1 MTAECMCCGH
11 RNRSGS
17 HYCRRCGIAF
27 EKGFPPRAVLALLKG
42 RRQWAQRVITN
53 RIVQIGRGGFCD
65 ILLSDPLVSEKHA
78 RVVYS
83 NGSFWIED
91 LGSRNGT
98 YVNGRRIERR
108 SVLRD
113 GYLVR
118 VGTSMLRFEQDGD
131 ENNFTT

>member
-1 MTAECMCCGH
+1 MET
-11 RNRSGS
+11 GS
-17 HYCRRCGIAF
+17 V
-27 EKGFPPRAVLALLKG
+27 PRAVLAILCG
-42 RRQWAQRVITN
+42 RGQWVERVVTN
-53 RIVQIGRGGFCD
+53 RVVQIGRGGFCD
-65 ILLSDPLVSEKHA
+65 IPLNDPLVSEKHA

-98 YVNGRRIERR
+98 FVNGHRIDRK

-118 VGTSMLRFEQDGD
+118 MGSSMLRFGQDPD
-131 ENNFTT
+131 EHISGQ

>member
-1 MTAECMCCGH
+1 MSRECATCGIPA
-11 RNRSGS
+11 RPGN
-17 HYCRRCGIAF
+17 HYCTRCGIAL
-27 EKGFPPRAVLALLKG
+27 ERGDPPRACLVVLRG
-42 RRQWAQRVITN
+42 RRQWTRRAITN
-53 RIVQIGRGGFCD
+53 RAVQMGRSEYCD

-98 YVNGRRIERR
+98 FVNGRRIQRR

-118 VGTSMLRFEQDGD
+118 AGSSMLRFEQESG
-131 ENNFTT
+131 ERHSPA